1 MEFLATF
8 FSLERAIIEMR
19 AGALQIKGEVEIVHE
34 HAFIK
39 GVGLGALAGAA
50 IGMAMVPRKKVNMR
64 KAAGKAM
71 KTVGHV
77 MENLSDEMG
86 F

>member
-1 MEFLATF
+1 M
-8 FSLERAIIEMR
+8 
-19 AGALQIKGEVEIVHE
+19 HE

-64 KAAGKAM
+64 KTAGKAM